1 MTMKSN
7 SVEFPIAKNVWKM
20 SFKLRYEIQYHL
32 IQQTERIILYI
43 NSNSLYFNG
52 FNNCT
57 EFNTCNA
64 NIWSACGRWTQYNVI
79 WLSSTS
85 TAKFEYPLK
94 ISFPRI
100 STMPMK
106 CNEKKSPK
114 LNWTGSQSSQIWEN
128 LQRITELEDSIHFLM
143 FIEPSP
149 ATEVN
154 YNDNW

>member
-85 TAKFEYPLK
+85 IAKFEYPLK

-100 STMPMK
+100 STIPMK
-106 CNEKKSPK
+106 CNEQEKP
-114 LNWTGSQSSQIWEN
+114 Q
-128 LQRITELEDSIHFLM
+128 TELNRFSIFTNLGKFTADHRVGRQHPFLDVYWTVTRNG
-143 FIEPSP
+143 SKLQ
-149 ATEVN
+149 
-154 YNDNW
+154 W